1 MLVLSD
7 IYAAQRR
14 IAPYIHQTP
23 VLTSQLLDQKLGRRL
38 FLKAEHLQKT
48 GSFKARGALNAALQ
62 LENPTGII
70 AVSSGNHA
78 QGVAYAAQVLGVPAL
93 VVMPAG
99 ASNLKKEATR
109 SYGATVYDKGVTFE
123 NREEVL
129 AGLVEETGYSLIHP
143 FNDYRVMAGQG
154 TVALELL
161 QQVPQLDAVL
171 VAIGGGGLMAG
182 VATAIKAMTPWIEVI
197 GVEPATANDAQQSL
211 AAGRRIKLP
220 HAPDTVADGVRT
232 LMVGERNFPILQ
244 QHVDRVITA
253 SEAAILEAQAL
264 MMTRTK
270 QLIEPTGALPLAPL
284 LEGAQLPTHLGI
296 VVCGG
301 NWWPGE

>member
-23 VLTSQLLDQKLGRRL
+23 VITSHLLDGQLGRRL

-78 QGVAYAAQVLGVPAL
+78 QGVAYAAQVLGLPAL
-93 VVMPAG
+93 VVMPAV
-99 ASNLKKEATR
+99 ASKLKKEATR
-109 SYGATVYDKGVTFE
+109 SYGATVYDQGVTFE

-129 AGLVEETGYSLIHP
+129 ARLVEETGYSLIHP

-154 TVALELL
+154 TLALEML

-182 VATAIKAMTPWIEVI
+182 VATAIKAMAPWIEVI

-220 HAPDTVADGVRT
+220 QAPDTVADGVRT
-232 LMVGERNFPILQ
+232 LVVGERNFPILQ
-244 QHVDRVITA
+244 QQVDRVITA

-284 LEGAQLPTHLGI
+284 LEGAELPHHLGI